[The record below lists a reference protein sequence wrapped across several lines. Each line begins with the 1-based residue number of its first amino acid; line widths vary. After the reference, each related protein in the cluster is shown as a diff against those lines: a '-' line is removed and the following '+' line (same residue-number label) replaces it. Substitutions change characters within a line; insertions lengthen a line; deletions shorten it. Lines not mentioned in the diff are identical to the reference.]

1 MIKPGKKRVVWSL
14 LLILLLAMVIRVMV
28 SSLPSDQ
35 ITIYSGP
42 VGGTFYNMA
51 LTYREALKAEGYT
64 VKIVPSESTAQLLTS
79 VNGSHAPNSIGFL
92 MGSYDASSYPRIQS
106 LGFVDQQPLF
116 LFYSAAYGEMVSL
129 ATLKGRRIVLPP
141 RDSITSQTALSLL
154 SQYNIHPQN
163 TDIEF
168 LPFQQA
174 IAVLQAGD
182 AYAMFL
188 MLGAEH
194 SAISRLMSDPN
205 LRVFSYR
212 NTSGL
217 LKKLKDLD
225 EVSIAPASYDVLRQ
239 IPARTLHLLA
249 ARVEIIANDRL
260 DTAAAYALLNVFENV
275 HHRSTLTNAVD
286 AFPSFSGL
294 LAPPNPIT
302 QSFAKTG
309 TPWLYRTL
317 PSDVAVLIDKYLIL
331 GLAIFLLTEV
341 YRTLRYLYE
350 FLALSAETL
359 ALNILRRQRHLRT
372 KGKQP
377 GMFGRLLER
386 WAQAVVTRQS
396 IRQKAADTMADL
408 RKN

>member
-1 MIKPGKKRVVWSL
+1 MVVKAHKKRVVWSL
-14 LLILLLAMVIRVMV
+14 LLVVLLAAVIRALVV
-28 SSLPSDQ
+28 ELPSDQ

-51 LTYREALKAEGYT
+51 LTYREALQADGYSVT
-64 VKIVPSESTAQLLTS
+64 IKPSESTAQLLER
-79 VNGSHAPNSIGFL
+79 VNGSDAPNSIGFL
-92 MGSYDASSYPRIQS
+92 MGSYDHSSYPRLQS

-141 RDSITSQTALSLL
+141 KDSITAQTALNLL
-154 SQYNIHPQN
+154 SQYNINQQN

-174 IAVLQAGD
+174 ISVLQAGD
-182 AYAMFL
+182 AYGMFL

-194 SAISRLMSDPN
+194 PAINRLMSDPN
-205 LRVFSYR
+205 LRAFSYR

-217 LKKLKDLD
+217 LKKLNDLD
-225 EVSIAPASYDVLRQ
+225 EVMIAPASYDVLRQ
-239 IPARTLHLLA
+239 IPAKALNLLA

-260 DTAAAYALLNVFENV
+260 DSAAAYALLNVFENL
-275 HHRSTLTNAVD
+275 HHRATLTNAVD
-286 AFPSFSGL
+286 AFPIFSGL

-302 QSFAKTG
+302 QNFAKTG

-317 PSDVAVLIDKYLIL
+317 PGELAVLIDKYLII
-331 GLAIFLLTEV
+331 GLAIFLLAEA
-341 YRTLRYLYE
+341 YRVMRYLYE

-359 ALNILRRQRHLRT
+359 SLNILRRQRNLRA

-377 GMFGRLLER
+377 GMVGRLLER

-396 IRQKAADTMADL
+396 IRQKAADTMTDSP
-408 RKN
+408 